1 MQISQERHALVEI
14 NDVRRVAFGAFLEY
28 QRRSKC
34 DAFVCVRYKSL
45 ERRFSLVSL
54 DQPSLPQFLHL
65 QGSAELFFGVGKLF
79 EFPYADVQ
87 PMHASTIVAQEQIPK
102 SISSD
107 QAHFLRAKPA
117 PVGEKTVDVEMAHG
131 EIALNLFQ
139 PILADEN
146 IHGYE

>member
-14 NDVRRVAFGAFLEY
+14 NNVRLVVLAAFHEDNRNRERYTLVGVRDQSSVCGIFLG
-28 QRRSKC
+28 
-34 DAFVCVRYKSL
+34 D
-45 ERRFSLVSL
+45 L
-54 DQPSLPQFLHL
+54 DQPSLPEFLPL
-65 QGSAELFFGVGKLF
+65 QASAELLFGVGKLF

-117 PVGEKTVDVEMAHG
+117 PVREKTVDVEMAHG